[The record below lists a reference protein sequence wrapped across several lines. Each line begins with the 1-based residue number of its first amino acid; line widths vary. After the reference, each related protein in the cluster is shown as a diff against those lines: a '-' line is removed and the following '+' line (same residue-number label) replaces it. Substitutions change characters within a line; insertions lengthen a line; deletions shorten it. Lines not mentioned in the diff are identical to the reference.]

1 MKHNLNI
8 TGGSDRIRYM
18 ASAGY
23 MEQDGIIAPSYHH
36 RFTTRFNIDGKLT
49 DRLSIGVNTAASYT
63 KNRIVQ
69 AEGRHYNDGI
79 IMSALVMFPQFPVYN
94 TDGSYAVDQQ
104 MQYAKKYS
112 VAPAE
117 NPVALAHEIEDY
129 QKRYMSSVSGYLE
142 LEVIKGLKSESVFR
156 NAVYIPNRK
165 LLPSVYSRRH
175 HYEYRRDNGR

>member
-8 TGGSDRIRYM
+8 TGGNDRVKYM

-23 MEQDGIIAPSYHH
+23 LEQDGIIAPSYHH

-94 TDGSYAVDQQ
+94 TDEMCIRDRESAESLLKTASMFLRSSHGLYAPWD
-104 MQYAKKYS
+104 
-112 VAPAE
+112 
-117 NPVALAHEIEDY
+117 
-129 QKRYMSSVSGYLE
+129 
-142 LEVIKGLKSESVFR
+142 
-156 NAVYIPNRK
+156 K
-165 LLPSVYSRRH
+165 LHLSHVPGH
-175 HYEYRRDNGR
+175 KTE